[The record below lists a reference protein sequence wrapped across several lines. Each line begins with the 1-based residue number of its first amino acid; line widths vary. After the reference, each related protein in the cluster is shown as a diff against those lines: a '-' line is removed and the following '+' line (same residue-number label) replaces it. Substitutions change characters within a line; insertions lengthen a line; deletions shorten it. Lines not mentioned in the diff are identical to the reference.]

1 MNIYRTTE
9 AIRTAAV
16 THPDLELRHLLNER
30 IQSLEAFDDLP
41 DDLAYLLQVVELQA
55 GEGAADL
62 EGPMGFSICHCLST
76 GVAFDTDGFCPAWE
90 VIEAH
95 CRWFELT
102 FVLSDDGT
110 GVVVF
115 VPDTADAALLSLC
128 RRYAVL
134 LPTENCATGGGQRK
148 RLKLVRIRLW

>member
-1 MNIYRTTE
+1 MHIYRTTE
-9 AIRTAAV
+9 AIRMAAD
-16 THPDLELRHLLNER
+16 THPDPELRHLMTER
-30 IQSLEAFDDLP
+30 IFSLEGFDDLP

-62 EGPMGFSICHCLST
+62 EGPMGFSVGHCRRT
-76 GVAFDTDGFCPAWE
+76 GVAFDTVGFCPAWE

-95 CRWFELT
+95 GHWFELT
-102 FVLSDDGT
+102 FVLSDDGA

-128 RRYAVL
+128 RRYSAYS
-134 LPTENCATGGGQRK
+134 GDRDQ
-148 RLKLVRIRLW
+148 